1 MVANQISDNKEA
13 YIYEKALNLPDIITE
28 FTDIHIYHQL
38 QSKPN
43 FVTKHRVV
51 SDVICLDDNEN
62 QAIANKIVMIKSSDP
77 GFDWIFTHKIAGL
90 VTMYGGAN
98 SHMAIRCAE
107 FNIPAAIGC
116 GTSIYDKLVNEN
128 TIEIDCAGGDYTAM
142 HRTLKIG
149 ISMRVVTAVGYAER
163 RDAISKGG
171 RNC

>member
-1 MVANQISDNKEA
+1 MVDDDGF
-13 YIYEKALNLPDIITE
+13 LCGDIITE

-43 FVTKHRVV
+43 FVTKNRVV

-116 GTSIYDKLVNEN
+116 GTSIYDQLVNEN
-128 TIEIDCAGGDYTAM
+128 TIEIDCAGEIIRPCTV
-142 HRTLKIG
+142 H
-149 ISMRVVTAVGYAER
+149 
-163 RDAISKGG
+163 
-171 RNC
+171 